1 MAPKKGS
8 KRTAKVLA
16 PLDFSK
22 ITVAKVAPGAEMA
35 AHRPTR
41 GERDAEQRQIDALVK
56 AGWEAWDELDRPDSW
71 EDQPGTYLSVPDAV
85 VETVKT
91 RVTRAG
97 QFYKMSIRFGRIES
111 TDGYSTVV
119 FVVTDAKKR
128 DKNDESADDD
138 SPEE

>member
-1 MAPKKGS
+1 VAPKKGS
-8 KRTAKVLA
+8 KRTAKVLV

-41 GERDAEQRQIDALVK
+41 GDRDAEQKQIDQLVR
-56 AGWEAWDELDRPDSW
+56 AGWDAWDEVGRPTDW
-71 EDQPGTYLSVPDAV
+71 EDQPGTYLSVPDEV

-97 QFYKMSIRFGRIES
+97 QFYKMSVRFGRIES

-119 FVVTDAKKR
+119 FVVTNAKTRAKDDDA
-128 DKNDESADDD
+128 EADD